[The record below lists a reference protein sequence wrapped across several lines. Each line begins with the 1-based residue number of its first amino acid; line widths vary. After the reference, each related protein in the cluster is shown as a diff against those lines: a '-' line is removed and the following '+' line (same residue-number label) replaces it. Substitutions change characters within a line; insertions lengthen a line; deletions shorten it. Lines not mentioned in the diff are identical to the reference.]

1 MSIPFTLRFRRMTFS
16 ADYKL
21 KHTTENGH
29 RII

>member
-1 MSIPFTLRFRRMTFS
+1 MTFS